1 MSTYA
6 ENQAAR
12 ERIAG
17 KAAQDKF
24 LRRQT
29 REFDLAAQDTRMKYE
44 RPSFVVVTSSDAFRA
59 GYDQIRWSDES
70 KELVLE
76 PVNQSGPVR
85 E

>member
-17 KAAQDKF
+17 KAAQDQF

-29 REFDLAAQDTRMKYE
+29 REFDLSAQDNHMKYE
-44 RPSFVVVTSSDAFRA
+44 RPSFTVVTASKAYREGWEATF
-59 GYDQIRWSDES
+59 GPKP
-70 KELVLE
+70 KELDLE